1 MIDKI
6 LNYITMYSP
15 TILCV
20 FMTIF
25 NLARTLKSF
34 KRVDNSLLKVNVD
47 PPIKTLET
55 KLEAKYDSIK
65 QSLDNQNIINLQLQE
80 QLLQAQLEAKEANA
94 KCEALHEQLIAEF
107 KEHRELLNKVIRNDV
122 EIKADFRR
130 IENDET
136 GSIKDI

>member
-6 LNYITMYSP
+6 LDYITMYSP
-15 TILCV
+15 TVLCMIMV
-20 FMTIF
+20 IF

-34 KRVDNSLLKVNVD
+34 KKVDDSLMKVNVD
-47 PPIKTLET
+47 YPIKALET
-55 KLEAKYDSIK
+55 RLEAKYDSIK
-65 QSLDNQNIINLQLQE
+65 QALDNQNTINLQLQE
-80 QLLQAQLEAKEANA
+80 QLIQAQLEAKEANK
-94 KCEALHEQLIAEF
+94 KCEDLHEQLLTEF

-136 GSIKDI
+136 GSIKEV

>member
-6 LNYITMYSP
+6 LDYITMYSP

-34 KRVDNSLLKVNVD
+34 KRVDDSLLKVNVD
-47 PPIKTLET
+47 PPIKALET

-94 KCEALHEQLIAEF
+94 KCEALHEQLITEF

-130 IENDET
+130 IDNDET